1 MAQKVTYHD
10 AIMLLEQL
18 IATPSHSREEGATA
32 DVLCKFLTL
41 RGIKAAR
48 HLNNVY
54 AIQPHHNPSLPT
66 LMLNSHHDTV
76 RPSDSY
82 TIDPYLPLHRDGKLY
97 GLGSNDAGASLVAL
111 TALFCNNYERELPFN
126 LILALSAEEEVGGAD
141 GIRSLIPHLS
151 QQGINCDMAI
161 VGEPTSMD
169 AAIAER
175 GLLVLDCVATGRSGH
190 AAREEGD
197 NAIYKALQDIA
208 TLRNFH
214 FDKCSDILGPIK
226 ITITQ
231 IEAGQQHNVI
241 PDKCCF
247 VVDVRTTDAYSN
259 EEIVRLLS
267 QAIQSSITPRST
279 HICASVIEEQHPL
292 VIAAKEEGCKTYI
305 SPTTSDRTLMPFP
318 ALKIGIG
325 ESARSHT
332 ADEYIYER
340 ELQQGMERYQD
351 ILERLTTLI

>member
-1 MAQKVTYHD
+1 MTPRVTYRD
-10 AIMLLEQL
+10 SMELLEQL

-32 DVLCKFLTL
+32 DVLCKFLTS
-41 RGIKAAR
+41 RGIKASR

-54 AIQPHHNPSLPT
+54 AIQPHHKESLPT

-82 TIDPYLPLHRDGKLY
+82 TLEPYRATHRDGKLY

-111 TALFCNNYERELPFN
+111 IALFCNNYERELPFN

-141 GIRSLIPHLS
+141 GIRSLIPHLT

-197 NAIYKALQDIA
+197 NAIYKALSDIEI
-208 TLRNFH
+208 LRNLRFEH
-214 FDKCSDILGPIK
+214 TSDILGEIK
-226 ITITQ
+226 ITVTQ
-231 IEAGQQHNVI
+231 IEAGRQHNVI

-259 EEIVRLLS
+259 QEIVKIVS
-267 QAIQSSITPRST
+267 QSIQSTVTPRST
-279 HICASVIEEQHPL
+279 HICASVIEKSHPL
-292 VIAAKEEGCKTYI
+292 VVAATQEGCKTYI

-325 ESARSHT
+325 DSARSHT
-332 ADEYIYER
+332 ADEYIYEA
-340 ELQQGMERYQD
+340 ELEQGMERYQA